1 MHFAA
6 LREARRR
13 PLKTRNFNTALY
25 RRDSRLQENKRRG
38 HFFALAE
45 IAVLQFQRTLK
56 DSGRVLAAVSR
67 EVAGFTQ
74 NLFKTKA
81 KGVKQ

>member
-6 LREARRR
+6 LREAERR

-25 RRDSRLQENKRRG
+25 RRDSRLHDNNRRG
-38 HFFALAE
+38 YFFALAE
-45 IAVLQFQRTLK
+45 IAVLQFQRILRIRRGY
-56 DSGRVLAAVSR
+56 SYFSR
-67 EVAGFTQ
+67 EAAGHTQ

>member
-1 MHFAA
+1 MHLAA
-6 LREARRR
+6 LREAWRR

-25 RRDSRLQENKRRG
+25 RRDSRLRDTKQTG

-45 IAVLQFQRTLK
+45 IAVLEFERTLWILR
-56 DSGRVLAAVSR
+56 GRLLPFPRKAAR
-67 EVAGFTQ
+67 LTQ

-81 KGVKQ
+81 KGVK

>member
-45 IAVLQFQRTLK
+45 IAVLQFQRTL
-56 DSGRVLAAVSR
+56 GIRRGYLPPSR
-67 EVAGFTQ
+67 AKLPGSH
-74 NLFKTKA
+74 KTCSKPKP
-81 KGVKQ
+81 KG